1 MKIFKLVF
9 SSLVIIGLASCTS
22 IVKKPDI
29 NNVKKVALVSV
40 YGNQNIRELNSKTD
54 WARKPEVVTG
64 FNDQQKQ
71 KVAELALNYYE
82 AKLKEMGPWKVTP
95 VHKMLTSAKFS
106 AAMKELR
113 SVKDASGKKIDE
125 TSLSGKLGSFLT
137 NVAEMGYLTP
147 AGMHPLPI
155 SDENRNASQGV
166 INSLV
171 KLAKDLDV
179 DAVAVVQVDLAYTG
193 GAFSLGGTGTAVA
206 SVASSI
212 KLVDKNG
219 VVVIDYPNV
228 SEKTKRFESETSSG
242 MLQGKLIFNA
252 KLETMLKEAIIA
264 SADNLVTEIKKEMK

>member
-1 MKIFKLVF
+1 MKILKLVF
-9 SSLVIIGLASCTS
+9 SSLLIIGLAACTS

-40 YGNQNIRELNSKTD
+40 YGNQNIRELKQSG
-54 WARKPEVVTG
+54 WARQSEVVTG
-64 FNDQQKQ
+64 FNDQQRQ

-82 AKLKEMGPWKVTP
+82 AKLKEMGSWKVLP
-95 VHKMLTSAKFS
+95 VQQMLTSAKFS

-113 SVKDASGKKIDE
+113 AVKDASGKKVDE
-125 TSLSGKLGSFLT
+125 SSLSGKLGQFLT
-137 NVAEMGYLTP
+137 NVAEMGYLSP

-166 INSLV
+166 IKSLV

-179 DAVAVVQVDLAYTG
+179 DAVAVVQIDLAYTG
-193 GAFSLGGTGTAVA
+193 GTFSLGGTGTAVA

-219 VVVIDYPNV
+219 VVVVDYPNV
-228 SEKTKRFESETSSG
+228 SDKTRRFKSETSSG

-264 SADNLVTEIKKEMK
+264 SADDLVTEIKKEMK

>member
-1 MKIFKLVF
+1 MKFLKLIF
-9 SSLVIIGLASCTS
+9 SSLLIIVLASCTS

-40 YGNQNIRELNSKTD
+40 YGNQNIRELKQSG
-54 WARKPEVVTG
+54 WARKSEVVTG
-64 FNDQQKQ
+64 FNDEQRQ

-82 AKLKEMGPWKVTP
+82 TKLKEMGTWKVMP
-95 VHKMLTSAKFS
+95 VQQMLTSAKFS
-106 AAMKELR
+106 AAIKELR
-113 SVKDASGKKIDE
+113 AVKDVSGKRIDE
-125 TSLSGKLGSFLT
+125 NSLTGKLGNFLT

-155 SDENRNASQGV
+155 PDENRNDNQRV
-166 INSLV
+166 IKSLI

-179 DAVAVVQVDLAYTG
+179 DAVAVVHIDLAYTG
-193 GAFSLGGTGTAVA
+193 GTFSLGGTGTAVA
-206 SVASSI
+206 TVASSI

-219 VVVIDYPNV
+219 VVVVDYPDV
-228 SEKTKRFESETSSG
+228 TDKTKRFESETSSG

-264 SADNLVTEIKKEMK
+264 SADNLVTEIKKEMQ